1 MRLIPMYHI
10 GEIARMIDP
19 NRRDDDDYMND
30 VYSVIFYPNI
40 ESEEPVFINFITLI
54 DKKDR
59 ILRAIDKIK
68 REETGTSRTISMERQ
83 VSYLGTIQTLI
94 DDVLSG
100 HIPEE
105 FVIHRYSK

>member
-40 ESEEPVFINFITLI
+40 EGEDPVFIRYTTLL
-54 DKKDR
+54 DKQDR
-59 ILRAIDKIK
+59 VLRAIDEIK
-68 REETGTSRTISMERQ
+68 LGENSVHKTIYLEKQ
-83 VSYLGTIQTLI
+83 LSYLGIIQPLI
-94 DDVLSG
+94 DAVSSG
-100 HIPEE
+100 RIPEE
-105 FVIHRYSK
+105 FVIHRYNR